1 MDIIYK
7 NFILNKFSNNI
18 AEALEIIN
26 DDVVLLMGY
35 FVKVFFV
42 SGRLFCTIFGL
53 RNYIT
58 THRFSKWFLVSGLI
72 IFDILVTKKQ
82 EPKIVQ
88 YKVLFNPMVINFDDH
103 FWFFWWA
110 KFWTYRIYPDS
121 KVVGSEAWNYSRGGL
136 FCNFSN
142 PKLYKISLI
151 VWWLFVGISHPTK
164 NNPDPRDKNPEIEKN
179 PESQE
184 FKSRDL

>member
-58 THRFSKWFLVSGLI
+58 THRFSK
-72 IFDILVTKKQ
+72 
-82 EPKIVQ
+82 
-88 YKVLFNPMVINFDDH
+88 
-103 FWFFWWA
+103 
-110 KFWTYRIYPDS
+110 
-121 KVVGSEAWNYSRGGL
+121 
-136 FCNFSN
+136 
-142 PKLYKISLI
+142 
-151 VWWLFVGISHPTK
+151 
-164 NNPDPRDKNPEIEKN
+164 
-179 PESQE
+179 
-184 FKSRDL
+184 